1 MTSSGPDPR
10 DPLVLDT
17 RALQLQRRPGSM
29 ISVERDVHAPAD
41 FGVVMARVPVDS
53 VIELDLRLESVME
66 GVWVSGTADIEV
78 EAECARCLEPV
89 EWGETLEIAQ
99 MFEYEATDARGAVL
113 PPSDGEDDADELP
126 VIHDDL
132 IDLTEVLR
140 DAVVLALPLA
150 PLCTA
155 DCPGLCPECGIPLA
169 EAPGHAHEQIDPRWA
184 ALGGLIEP
192 DESQR

>member
-1 MTSSGPDPR
+1 MNSPGPDPR

-29 ISVERDVHAPAD
+29 ISVERDVLAPAG

-53 VIELDLRLESVME
+53 TIELDLRLESVME

-78 EAECARCLEPV
+78 EGECARCLEPV
-89 EWGETLEIAQ
+89 GWGETLEIAQ
-99 MFEYEATDARGAVL
+99 MFEYATTDARGAVI
-113 PPSDGEDDADELP
+113 PATDDEDEEVLP

-132 IDLTEVLR
+132 IDLTEVLH

-150 PLCTA
+150 PLCSA
-155 DCPGLCPECGIPLA
+155 DCPGLCPECGILLA
-169 EAPGHAHEQIDPRWA
+169 EAPDHAHEQIDPRWA
-184 ALGGLIEP
+184 ALGGLVEP
-192 DESQR
+192 DQSQR

>member
-1 MTSSGPDPR
+1 MSQTGPDPR
-10 DPLVLDT
+10 DPLVIDT

-29 ISVERDVHAPAD
+29 ITVERDVAAPAD

-78 EAECARCLEPV
+78 EGECARCLEPV
-89 EWGETLEIAQ
+89 GWGETLEVAQ
-99 MFEYEATDARGAVL
+99 MFEYPTTDARGAVV
-113 PPSDGEDDADELP
+113 PNPEGEEDETLP

-150 PLCTA
+150 PLCSA

-184 ALGGLIEP
+184 ALGGRGEP

>member
-1 MTSSGPDPR
+1 MSTTGPDPR

-29 ISVERDVHAPAD
+29 IEVVRDVSAPAD
-41 FGVVMARVPVDS
+41 FGVVMARVPAES
-53 VIELDLRLESVME
+53 VMELDLRLESVME

-78 EAECARCLEPV
+78 EGECARCLEPV
-89 EWGETLEIAQ
+89 GWGETLEIAQ
-99 MFEYEATDARGAVL
+99 MFEYEPTNSRGAVL
-113 PPSDGEDDADELP
+113 PAESSEEEDPLP
-126 VIHDDL
+126 LVHDDL

-150 PLCTA
+150 PLCSA
-155 DCPGLCPECGIPLA
+155 DCPGLCPECGIALA
-169 EAPGHAHEQIDPRWA
+169 DAPGHAHDQVDPRWA
-184 ALGGLIEP
+184 ALGGLVAP

>member
-1 MTSSGPDPR
+1 MSSSGPDPR
-10 DPLVLDT
+10 DPLVIDT

-29 ISVERDVHAPAD
+29 ITVERDVAAPAD
-41 FGVVMARVPVDS
+41 FGVVMARVPADS
-53 VIELDLRLESVME
+53 PIELDLRLESVME

-78 EAECARCLEPV
+78 EGECARCLEPV
-89 EWGETLEIAQ
+89 GWGETLEIAQ
-99 MFEYEATDARGAVL
+99 MFEYAATDARGAVV
-113 PPSDGEDDADELP
+113 PTVEGDEEEPLP

-150 PLCTA
+150 PLCSA
-155 DCPGLCPECGIPLA
+155 DCPGLCPECGILLA
-169 EAPGHAHEQIDPRWA
+169 EAPGHVHEQIDPRWA
-184 ALGGLIEP
+184 ALGGLMES

>member
-1 MTSSGPDPR
+1 MTSPGPDPR

-29 ISVERDVHAPAD
+29 ISVERDVLAPAG

-53 VIELDLRLESVME
+53 TIELDLRLESVME

-78 EAECARCLEPV
+78 EGECARCLEPV
-89 EWGETLEIAQ
+89 GWGETLEIAQ
-99 MFEYEATDARGAVL
+99 MFEYATTDARGAVISA
-113 PPSDGEDDADELP
+113 PEDDEEEALP

-132 IDLTEVLR
+132 IDLAEVLH

-150 PLCTA
+150 PLCSA
-155 DCPGLCPECGIPLA
+155 DCPGLCPECGILLA

-184 ALGGLIEP
+184 ALGGLVEP

>member
-29 ISVERDVHAPAD
+29 ISVERDVAAPAD

-53 VIELDLRLESVME
+53 TIELDLRLESVME
-66 GVWVSGTADIEV
+66 GVWLSGSADIEV
-78 EAECARCLEPV
+78 EGECARCLEPV
-89 EWGETLEIAQ
+89 GWGETLEIAQ
-99 MFEYEATDARGAVL
+99 MFEYAATDSRGAVI
-113 PPSDGEDDADELP
+113 PSAEDDEDEALP

-150 PLCTA
+150 PLCSA
-155 DCPGLCPECGIPLA
+155 DCPGLCPECGIVLA

>member
-1 MTSSGPDPR
+1 MSSTGPDAR
-10 DPLVLDT
+10 DPLVIDT

-29 ISVERDVHAPAD
+29 IAVERDVAAPAD

-53 VIELDLRLESVME
+53 IIELDLRLESVME
-66 GVWVSGTADIEV
+66 GVWVSGSADIEV
-78 EAECARCLEPV
+78 EGECARCLEPV
-89 EWGETLEIAQ
+89 GWGETLEIAQ
-99 MFEYEATDARGAVL
+99 MFEYEATDARGKALPAVE
-113 PPSDGEDDADELP
+113 GEDDEELP

-150 PLCTA
+150 PLCKA
-155 DCPGLCPECGIPLA
+155 DCPGLCPECGILLA
-169 EAPGHAHEQIDPRWA
+169 EAPDHSHEQRDPRWA
-184 ALGGLIEP
+184 ALGGLLEP

>member
-1 MTSSGPDPR
+1 MSSSGPDPR
-10 DPLVLDT
+10 NPLVIDT

-29 ISVERDVHAPAD
+29 ITVERDVVAPEG

-53 VIELDLRLESVME
+53 TIELDLRLESVME
-66 GVWVSGTADIEV
+66 GVWLSGSADIEV
-78 EAECARCLEPV
+78 EGECARCLEPV
-89 EWGETLEIAQ
+89 GWGETLEIAQ
-99 MFEYEATDARGAVL
+99 MFEYAATDSRGAII
-113 PPSDGEDDADELP
+113 PTAEGDEDEALP
-126 VIHDDL
+126 VILDDL

-150 PLCTA
+150 PLCSA
-155 DCPGLCPECGIPLA
+155 VCPGLCPECGIVLA

-184 ALGGLIEP
+184 ALGGLVEP

>member
-1 MTSSGPDPR
+1 MSQSAPDPR
-10 DPLVLDT
+10 DPLVIDI

-29 ISVERDVHAPAD
+29 ITVEREVPAPAD

-53 VIELDLRLESVME
+53 TIELDLRLESVME
-66 GVWVSGTADIEV
+66 GVWLSGTADIEV
-78 EAECARCLEPV
+78 EGECARCLEPV
-89 EWGETLEIAQ
+89 GWGETLDIAQ
-99 MFEYEATDARGAVL
+99 MFEYATTDARGAVVAT
-113 PPSDGEDDADELP
+113 PEGDEDDVLP

-150 PLCTA
+150 PLCST
-155 DCPGLCPECGIPLA
+155 DCPGLCPECGVVLA
-169 EAPGHAHEQIDPRWA
+169 EEPGHAHEQADPRWA
-184 ALGGLIEP
+184 ALSGLVAP

>member
-1 MTSSGPDPR
+1 MSQTGPDPR
-10 DPLVLDT
+10 DPLVIDT

-29 ISVERDVHAPAD
+29 ITVERDVAAPAD

-53 VIELDLRLESVME
+53 TSELDLRLESVME
-66 GVWVSGTADIEV
+66 GVWVCGTADIEV
-78 EAECARCLEPV
+78 EGECARCLEPV
-89 EWGETLEIAQ
+89 GWGETLEIAQ
-99 MFEYEATDARGAVL
+99 MFEYPTTDARGAVGAT
-113 PPSDGEDDADELP
+113 PEGEDDDALP

-150 PLCTA
+150 PLCSA

-184 ALGGLIEP
+184 ALGGLVEP

>member
-1 MTSSGPDPR
+1 MSSSGPDPR
-10 DPLVLDT
+10 NPLVIDT

-29 ISVERDVHAPAD
+29 ITVERDVVAPEG

-53 VIELDLRLESVME
+53 TIELDLRLESVME
-66 GVWVSGTADIEV
+66 GVWLSGSADIEV
-78 EAECARCLEPV
+78 EGECARCLEPV
-89 EWGETLEIAQ
+89 GWGETLEIAQ
-99 MFEYEATDARGAVL
+99 MFEYAATDSRGAII
-113 PPSDGEDDADELP
+113 PTAEGDEDEALP
-126 VIHDDL
+126 VILDDL

-150 PLCTA
+150 PLCSA
-155 DCPGLCPECGIPLA
+155 ECPGLCPECGIVLA

-184 ALGGLIEP
+184 ALGGLVEP

>member
-1 MTSSGPDPR
+1 MSQTGPDPR
-10 DPLVLDT
+10 DPLVIDT

-29 ISVERDVHAPAD
+29 ITVERDVAAPAD

-53 VIELDLRLESVME
+53 TIELDLRLESVME

-78 EAECARCLEPV
+78 EGECARCLEPV
-89 EWGETLEIAQ
+89 GWGETLEIAQ
-99 MFEYEATDARGAVL
+99 MFEYPTTDARGAVVAT
-113 PPSDGEDDADELP
+113 PEGEDDDALP

-150 PLCTA
+150 PLCSA

-184 ALGGLIEP
+184 ALGGLVEP

>member
-1 MTSSGPDPR
+1 MTAAGPDPR

-29 ISVERDVHAPAD
+29 IAVERDVAAPAD

-53 VIELDLRLESVME
+53 TIELDLRLESVME
-66 GVWVSGTADIEV
+66 GVWVSGSADIEV
-78 EAECARCLEPV
+78 EGECARCLEPV
-89 EWGETLEIAQ
+89 GWGETLEIAQ
-99 MFEYEATDARGAVL
+99 MFEYAATDARGAVKQ
-113 PPSDGEDDADELP
+113 PVEGDEDEALP

-132 IDLTEVLR
+132 IDMTEVLR

-150 PLCTA
+150 PLCSA
-155 DCPGLCPECGIPLA
+155 DCPGLCPECGILLA

-184 ALGGLIEP
+184 ALGGLVEP
-192 DESQR
+192 DENQR

>member
-1 MTSSGPDPR
+1 MSQAGPDPR
-10 DPLVLDT
+10 DPLVIDT

-29 ISVERDVHAPAD
+29 ITVERDVAAPAD

-78 EAECARCLEPV
+78 EGECARCLEPV
-89 EWGETLEIAQ
+89 GWGETLEVAQ
-99 MFEYEATDARGAVL
+99 MFEYPTTDARGAVV
-113 PPSDGEDDADELP
+113 PNPEGEEDETLP

-150 PLCTA
+150 PLCSA
-155 DCPGLCPECGIPLA
+155 DCPGLCPECGILLA

-184 ALGGLIEP
+184 ALGGLVEP